1 MKNDNAGTW
10 GQPGG
15 MGDAL
20 TELLRHGARGLIEQ
34 AVETELLVLLEQYAN
49 VTDLAGR
56 QAVVRNGYLP
66 EREILTGLGP
76 VAVRMPK
83 VRDRSQNG
91 IKFNSAIV
99 PPYVRKAQRVE
110 AALPWLYLRG
120 ISTGDMQEAL
130 SVLLGAA
137 AKGLSPAVVSRLKAE
152 WAEEYAAWNRR
163 DLSGE
168 HYVYVWAD
176 GIYSTL
182 RGEDDRLCL
191 LVLIGVNEQGEK
203 RLLALSDGYRE
214 SKASWLSVLQDLQA
228 RGLSHVPVLAIG
240 DGALGFWAALEEA
253 WPTTQQQRCWVHK
266 TANVLNEL
274 PKALHGKAKAGLQA
288 IWMADTQAHAASAFD
303 RFVRDYGAKYPKAVA
318 KLSKDRE
325 SLLRFYDVP
334 AEHWASIR
342 TTNPI
347 ESTFA
352 TVRHRTTRTKSCV
365 SRNTLMGLVFQLVL
379 TAEQSWRRLRGFR
392 LLPEVVEGIR
402 FKDGLRVGA
411 LTEPN
416 PGSQAHHNVTPWM
429 PNIGNGWPR

>member
-1 MKNDNAGTW
+1 M
-10 GQPGG
+10 
-15 MGDAL
+15 
-20 TELLRHGARGLIEQ
+20 
-34 AVETELLVLLEQYAN
+34 LEQYAN

-76 VAVRMPK
+76 VAVRLPK
-83 VRDRSQNG
+83 VRDRSQSG

-130 SVLLGAA
+130 SVLLGAE

-152 WAEEYAAWNRR
+152 WAEEYAAWNQR

-191 LVLIGVNEQGEK
+191 LVLIGVNQQGEK

-214 SKASWLSVLQDLQA
+214 SKASWLAVLQDLQA
-228 RGLSHVPVLAIG
+228 RGLARPPALAIG
-240 DGALGFWAALEEA
+240 DGALGFWAAQDEA
-253 WPTTQQQRCWVHK
+253 WPETRGQRCWVHK

-274 PKALHGKAKAGLQA
+274 PQSIQGKAKAGLWE
-288 IWMADTQAHAASAFD
+288 IWKAETKAHAEKAFD
-303 RFVRDYGAKYPKAVA
+303 RFVRDFGAKYPKAVA
-318 KLSKDRE
+318 KRVKDRAA
-325 SLLRFYDVP
+325 LLAFYDFP
-334 AEHWASIR
+334 AEHWVPIR

-347 ESTFA
+347 ESSFA
-352 TVRHRTTRTKSCV
+352 TIRHRTTRTKNCV
-365 SRNTLMGLVFQLVL
+365 SRNTLLGLVFQLAL
-379 TAEQSWRRLRGFR
+379 TAEQSWRKLGGFK
-392 LLPEVVEGIR
+392 LLPAVVQGIR
-402 FKDGLRVGA
+402 FVDGLRVTDQPP
-411 LTEPN
+411 TEFAEE
-416 PGSQAHHNVTPWM
+416 QQIAA
-429 PNIGNGWPR
+429 